1 MISDV
6 DAVLTSDSDVRRP
19 PIDPARAASVLYT
32 SGTTARPKAVVWTH
46 ANCRW
51 AGAVGAAHQSM
62 RPSDVNLI
70 HLPLFHTNALSYS
83 LLSTWHAG
91 ATVVLQPR
99 FSASRFWDVSVRY
112 ALHMDVDRDVR

>member
-1 MISDV
+1 M
-6 DAVLTSDSDVRRP
+6 TSDADVQRP
-19 PIDPARAASVLYT
+19 SIDPARPASVLYT
-32 SGTTARPKAVVWTH
+32 SGTTARPKAVVWTY
-46 ANCRW
+46 ANCR
-51 AGAVGAAHQSM
+51 VGGRRRSRHQSL

-112 ALHMDVDRDVR
+112 GCTWTADRHIR